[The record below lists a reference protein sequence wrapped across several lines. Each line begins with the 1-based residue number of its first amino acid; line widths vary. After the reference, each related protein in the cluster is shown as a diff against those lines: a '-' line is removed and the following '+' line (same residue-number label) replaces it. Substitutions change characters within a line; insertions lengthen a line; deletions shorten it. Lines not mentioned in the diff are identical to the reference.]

1 VCVLARADGSA
12 DFDPL
17 LHLLLLS
24 RTASFLS
31 SNGMAELAA
40 VKAAMQSGDLRK
52 AETLLAS
59 LKARLTPAWAPAP
72 QSGSRTSHARA
83 SFCLRSR
90 VALQVQLTAFASLP
104 PLCEESATAASE
116 LALARA
122 RPARRLALSWL

>member
-40 VKAAMQSGDLRK
+40 VKAAMQVDLRK